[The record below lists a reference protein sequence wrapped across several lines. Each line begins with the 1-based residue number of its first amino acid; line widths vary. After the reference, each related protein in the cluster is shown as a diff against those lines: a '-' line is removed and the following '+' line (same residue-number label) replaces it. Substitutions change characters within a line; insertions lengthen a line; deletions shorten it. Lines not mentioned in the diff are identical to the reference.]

1 MLKPTLL
8 LQNLRLDIAD
18 GGGEAALLL
27 TEAAHIR
34 IHLLDVYVDLV
45 GNPLHGC
52 MEGVLRDVGVTTHGG
67 RGAMGLAVAAE
78 EWEAVAVW

>member
-1 MLKPTLL
+1 
-8 LQNLRLDIAD
+8 
-18 GGGEAALLL
+18 
-27 TEAAHIR
+27 
-34 IHLLDVYVDLV
+34 VYVDLV